1 MKLRLSYSRHDFPIV
16 IQIKTEC
23 GLNKKN
29 LNVKMME
36 GELMEKRTEIANAV
50 ITAGEMAQY
59 DEYAKKLIGHK
70 IILAHILSK
79 VVDEFKGMNPDDIV
93 NYIEGDPMISVVP
106 VEPGLTNAVET
117 DEKGQRIVGLNTENS
132 EQNEGMARFDIIF
145 YVRMRD
151 GLAQII
157 VNVEC
162 QKDDPTEYKIL
173 NRAIFYV
180 SRMISSQK
188 ERDFTNQ
195 NYDDIKRVYSIWVCM
210 NEDENSLCH
219 IHLSKDN
226 ILGSRNWKGNLDLL
240 NIVMIGVT
248 NELPEK
254 SEEYELH
261 RLLAALFSDTIKTG
275 DKLEIMRKEYDIP
288 ITKKIE
294 EEVNY
299 MCNLGQGIYERG
311 EARGVKIGEARGVK
325 IGENRGKIK
334 VYAYEMNLS
343 AEEIAAKLGMKK
355 EDVER
360 IIDEGQSL

>member
-1 MKLRLSYSRHDFPIV
+1 MKLQLSYSRHDFQIEV

-23 GLNKKN
+23 GLNKKK

-50 ITAGEMAQY
+50 TTAGEMAQY
-59 DEYAKKLIGHK
+59 DEYAEKLIGHK
-70 IILAHILSK
+70 IILSHILSK
-79 VVDEFKGMNPDDIV
+79 VVNEFKGMNPDDIV
-93 NYIEGDPMISVVP
+93 NYIEGAPMISVAP
-106 VEPGLTNAVET
+106 VEPGLTNANET
-117 DEKGQRIVGLNTENS
+117 DGKNEKGQRIVGLNTENS
-132 EQNEGMARFDIIF
+132 EQNEGLARFDIIF

-162 QKDDPTEYKIL
+162 QKDDPTAYKIL

-195 NYDDIKRVYSIWVCM
+195 NYDDIKQVYSIWICM
-210 NEDENSLCH
+210 NEEENSLCH

-226 ILGSRNWKGNLDLL
+226 ILGSRSWKGNLDLL

-254 SEEYELH
+254 GGEYELH

-275 DKLEIMRKEYDIP
+275 DKLEIMKKEYGIP
-288 ITKKIE
+288 ITEKIE

-311 EARGVKIGEARGVK
+311 EESGKARGVK

-355 EDVER
+355 EDVEK
-360 IIDEGQSL
+360 IIDEN